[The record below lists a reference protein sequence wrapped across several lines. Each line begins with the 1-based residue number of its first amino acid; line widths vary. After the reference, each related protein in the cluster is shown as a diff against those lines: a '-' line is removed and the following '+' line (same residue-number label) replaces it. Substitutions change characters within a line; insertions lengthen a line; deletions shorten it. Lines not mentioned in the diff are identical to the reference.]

1 MFVCNETDAVYGDLL
16 YVDTI
21 DTDKIRRYWKS
32 GEFVLKNMRKG
43 WTVPHPTF
51 FVKKEIYNRFGLYSI
66 RLKVPQIMK

>member
-1 MFVCNETDAVYGDLL
+1 MFVCNDVLILVYGDLL

-66 RLKVPQIMK
+66 RLKSVRL